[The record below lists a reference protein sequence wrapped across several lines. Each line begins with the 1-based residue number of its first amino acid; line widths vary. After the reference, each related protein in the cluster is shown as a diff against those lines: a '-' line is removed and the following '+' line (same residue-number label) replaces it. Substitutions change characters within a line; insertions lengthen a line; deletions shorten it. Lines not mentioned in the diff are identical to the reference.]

1 MQKIKILIRRLS
13 REFIR
18 YTLKI
23 VYEWESHSPRNCQ
36 PYLSYRKFWAIL
48 ASSNIFLQK
57 TVVGCP
63 CKMSAPFAS
72 GLSVGV
78 CTVTSFR
85 HKEKTFSFTLHSKF
99 ALCLIQT
106 AQVTL
111 KKLYNK
117 MPWTLT

>member
-1 MQKIKILIRRLS
+1 
-13 REFIR
+13 
-18 YTLKI
+18 
-23 VYEWESHSPRNCQ
+23 
-36 PYLSYRKFWAIL
+36 
-48 ASSNIFLQK
+48 
-57 TVVGCP
+57 
-63 CKMSAPFAS
+63 MSAPFAS

-111 KKLYNK
+111 KKNFTIKCHGHSHREVPFDEQCTCDL
-117 MPWTLT
+117 